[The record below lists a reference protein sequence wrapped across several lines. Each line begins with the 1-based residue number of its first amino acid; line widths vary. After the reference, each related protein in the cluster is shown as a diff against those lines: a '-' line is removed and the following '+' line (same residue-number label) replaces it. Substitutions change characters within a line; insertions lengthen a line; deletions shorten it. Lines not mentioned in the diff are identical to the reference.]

1 MTTSGRNDYAVFRRE
16 LRRFAPEISRTLPWI
31 GHESPWAVLV
41 SEVMLQQ
48 TQTSRVIEPWTK
60 FLERFPTPRSCAD
73 AALAEVLGAWRGLG
87 YHRRAKALHDTA
99 RVLRDEFDGV
109 VPRTVKEL
117 RTLPGV
123 GEYTAAAVASFAY
136 GEHVAVLDTNVG
148 RVLARAIVNRRL
160 RPSEATSL
168 AADVLPRANA
178 AEFNQAM
185 LDLGAQFCRAAP
197 RCEQCPLASHC
208 AWRQGGGEDPA
219 PLSAGVSRSQPRFEG
234 SNRQLR
240 GRVLNALRDRP
251 HSRKELD
258 TLLAGVDAIRGDVVL
273 EGLERDG
280 LITRRTRS
288 YVLAGAK

>member
-73 AALAEVLGAWRGLG
+73 VALAEVLGAWRGLG

-148 RVLARAIVNRRL
+148 RVLAR
-160 RPSEATSL
+160 
-168 AADVLPRANA
+168 
-178 AEFNQAM
+178 
-185 LDLGAQFCRAAP
+185 
-197 RCEQCPLASHC
+197 
-208 AWRQGGGEDPA
+208 
-219 PLSAGVSRSQPRFEG
+219 
-234 SNRQLR
+234 
-240 GRVLNALRDRP
+240 DR
-251 HSRKELD
+251 
-258 TLLAGVDAIRGDVVL
+258 
-273 EGLERDG
+273 
-280 LITRRTRS
+280 
-288 YVLAGAK
+288 